1 MVGVAV
7 GSGGGG
13 SIGPATVAASM
24 TTSRSACWSIMLS
37 ANVDRA
43 WCVSDVVSSWASK
56 LEDITGGGG
65 DDGSG
70 CVNDATRCCCSYI
83 RLDTHPIS
91 PLLHP
96 SVHPKGKE

>member
-7 GSGGGG
+7 GSGRGG
-13 SIGPATVAASM
+13 SVGRATTVTVAGSM
-24 TTSRSACWSIMLS
+24 TTSRSAWWSIMPS

-56 LEDITGGGG
+56 LEDIRCGGGG
-65 DDGSG
+65 D
-70 CVNDATRCCCSYI
+70 CVNDIRCCCCCSYT

-96 SVHPKGKE
+96 CHVR